1 MSCIDYDFNLY
12 ELFFPYIHELFFKV
26 CKPRDKT
33 LIFMVIIIRCFIYY
47 YIYTLLRAKL
57 EIEIFEKFNFEKLF
71 YVLMA
76 MNILSIML
84 VLIKR
89 PEFDSNVDQ
98 NKLNEIKEED
108 NNKILTR
115 NVGPSNAN
123 KTLMP
128 EVITPEGLQKSM
140 S

>member
-1 MSCIDYDFNLY
+1 MSCINYDFDLY

-26 CKPRDKT
+26 CRPRDKT
-33 LIFMVIIIRCFIYY
+33 LMFMVIIIRCLIYY
-47 YIYTLLRAKL
+47 YIYSLLKAKL
-57 EIEIFEKFNFEKLF
+57 DIEIFENFNLEILF
-71 YVLMA
+71 YVLIA
-76 MNILSIML
+76 MNIMSIML
-84 VLIKR
+84 ILIKN
-89 PEFDSNVDQ
+89 PEFNSNFDQ

-108 NNKILTR
+108 KNKILTR